1 MQHHAKSTSPS
12 CKRKIHFLLSPYI
25 LSDAVFKELTSE
37 NHPHSHQLETAFSF
51 TSLKPPRQ
59 QLFLPA
65 ASVCSADR
73 GKRWSLHL
81 NKTTVAGFR
90 LNRCQPH
97 RTTQPAA
104 YRPAAGRA
112 NTPGHGERETR
123 VQADAPGDAR
133 MERQG
138 CAGRQTPACRP
149 TPREPAQ
156 PAKAPADMLG
166 HTGAEPVRSTR
177 ANARRSQAHTRET
190 RVPAGDVAGHKKRAD
205 KSKKAETDTQTE
217 LIKTLGSA
225 NSRRY

>member
-37 NHPHSHQLETAFSF
+37 NHPHSHQLETAFYF

-97 RTTQPAA
+97 RATQPAA

-123 VQADAPGDAR
+123 WEMHVWKVRA
-133 MERQG
+133 EQG
-138 CAGRQTPACRP
+138 GRHRHVGRL
-149 TPREPAQ
+149 RE
-156 PAKAPADMLG
+156 
-166 HTGAEPVRSTR
+166 S
-177 ANARRSQAHTRET
+177 RRSQERHRQTCWDTPERSPYGARGRTPAEARRTRERRACPQAT
-190 RVPAGDVAGHKKRAD
+190 WQGTKNVPT
-205 KSKKAETDTQTE
+205 KARRQRQTHRQ
-217 LIKTLGSA
+217 S
-225 NSRRY
+225 